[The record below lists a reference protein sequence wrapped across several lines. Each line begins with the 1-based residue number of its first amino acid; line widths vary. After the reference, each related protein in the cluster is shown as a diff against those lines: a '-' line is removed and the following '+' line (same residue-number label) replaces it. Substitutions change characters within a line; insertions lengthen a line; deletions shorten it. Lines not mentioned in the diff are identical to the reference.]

1 VKAGERASLGKKKML
16 KAGSCILFNFFGGL
30 NPLTAAVKVRSE
42 VNPPVQPV
50 QPVPLPQLPLRIV
63 M

>member
-1 VKAGERASLGKKKML
+1 MI

-50 QPVPLPQLPLRIV
+50 QPVQPVPLPQLPLRIV